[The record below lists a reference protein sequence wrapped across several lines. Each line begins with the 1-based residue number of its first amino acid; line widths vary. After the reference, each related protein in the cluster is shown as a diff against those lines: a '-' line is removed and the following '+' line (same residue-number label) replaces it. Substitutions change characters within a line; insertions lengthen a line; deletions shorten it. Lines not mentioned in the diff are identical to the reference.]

1 VRTAPSVAL
10 GATAAACL
18 LVAAACSETIVQ
30 HEVPSPDGLL
40 VARYFQVSGG
50 GAAGTVDEYISIDST
65 DSVLDPFGKGTVL
78 LMSKGGDAELTW
90 VDNRRLKVEIGEW
103 TNVKRQ
109 CPLAHGVRIEY
120 SILSEAR
127 PSWSTSAR
135 DRSAALAKAKQRGE
149 VDPGTDHRRIAE
161 CLAAER

>member
-1 VRTAPSVAL
+1 MTS
-10 GATAAACL
+10 ATCL
-18 LVAAACSETIVQ
+18 LASAACSETIVQ
-30 HEVPSPDGLL
+30 QEVPSPDGLL
-40 VARYFQVSGG
+40 VARYYQVSGG
-50 GAAGTVDEYISIDST
+50 GAASTVDEYISIDST
-65 DSVLDPFGKGTVL
+65 GSVFDPFGHGAVL

-109 CPLAHGVRIEY
+109 CPLAHGVRVEY

-127 PSWSTSAR
+127 PSWSPSAR

-149 VDPGTDHRRIAE
+149 VDPGAGRGRTEE
-161 CLAAER
+161 CLAVREAGTEPR